1 MALSSNEGVRDTTAN
16 NQLVSDFRQGI
27 QNGQFGR
34 NFRATNDSN
43 HWTRWFFQCFTQC
56 FQFVCQQWTCAS
68 DVCEFT
74 DTVGRSLCTVSGTE
88 CIHYEY
94 VAQGS
99 VFLGECFVVFLLA
112 FVEANVFQ
120 NNQFTCRHFNAVQ
133 VVFNQTYRVRQFVF
147 QVVNNRQQREF
158 FVVLAFG
165 RTTQVRGYHHFRT
178 LFQCQFDSWQGGT
191 NTCVAGHFAIFNRYV
206 QIGTDENAFT
216 CQIQIGHLNY
226 RHGESSR

>member
-1 MALSSNEGVRDTTAN
+1 MS
-16 NQLVSDFRQGI
+16 
-27 QNGQFGR
+27 
-34 NFRATNDSN
+34 
-43 HWTRWFFQCFTQC
+43 
-56 FQFVCQQWTCAS
+56 
-68 DVCEFT
+68 
-74 DTVGRSLCTVSGTE
+74 RSLSTVSSAK

-94 VAQGS
+94 VAQCR
-99 VFLGECFVVFLLA
+99 VFFGEGFVVFLLA

-165 RTTQVRGYHHFRT
+165 RTTQVRGYHHFSA
-178 LFQCQFDSWQGGT
+178 LFQGQFDSWQGGT